1 MSSIK
6 IFEEKK
12 VRSQFDAEREGNETV
27 TNCNQLKLQ
36 SEDGKFY
43 KTDVGRAC
51 LLVLSAV
58 PESGKTAFLLN
69 LLLSITVKKKN
80 LLLNRMTMGL
90 FRLL

>member
-12 VRSQFDAEREGNETV
+12 VHSQYDAEREGNETV

-43 KTDVGRAC
+43 KTDVGNVEDIYHPKKETKNR
-51 LLVLSAV
+51 SI
-58 PESGKTAFLLN
+58 PIHGKHPL
-69 LLLSITVKKKN
+69 
-80 LLLNRMTMGL
+80 
-90 FRLL
+90 

>member
-1 MSSIK
+1 MSIIK

-43 KTDVGRAC
+43 KTDVGS
-51 LLVLSAV
+51 VEDIYHS
-58 PESGKTAFLLN
+58 
-69 LLLSITVKKKN
+69 KKKSK
-80 LLLNRMTMGL
+80 NRSIPIHSNHPL
-90 FRLL
+90 